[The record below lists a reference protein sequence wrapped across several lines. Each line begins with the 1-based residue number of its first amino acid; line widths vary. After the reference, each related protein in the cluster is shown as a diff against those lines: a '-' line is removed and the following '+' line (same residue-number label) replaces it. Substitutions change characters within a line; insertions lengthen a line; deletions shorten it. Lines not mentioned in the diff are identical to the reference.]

1 MASLSNINGIF
12 DVHSTGAIQFNG
24 NHGTAGQILKSNG
37 NAAPTWIPQSDIV
50 GAYLPLAGGTL
61 TGATATASGISFT
74 VGGTL
79 SGSTANFSGFT
90 TSATGFGINY
100 VSGATVPMVILAN
113 ATSYGIFYREAT
125 PDYIEF
131 KHGGNVMQSF
141 DGSGNVT
148 IGGDFTV
155 SGGDITLGGTGRI
168 QGVDTVTDSTDA
180 ANKAY
185 VDAHPGSGG
194 TVTSVATGN
203 GLTGGTITSTGTL
216 TMSGDYTGNFSITGA
231 NLAGNSYSDP
241 DIVLSITDEDTTA
254 SIRNKMTGSS
264 AITKVSDA
272 TAPAPGCFQVNGS
285 YYPQGFGPYYKI
297 SEGDEFIFEF
307 WIRYVSGAATYNLL
321 YAGSNFYNAAGTYLG
336 NSQRY
341 WGESGFNINANTPGW
356 YHVSGTLGPSRG
368 SSNGNI
374 PTAAESMRLLFLF
387 NYNPNGSIVTN
398 YCGLKVY
405 KSNPTVTKLYRKT
418 LGSEGGTNRNRDLVI
433 DSDGDIFGKDITATN
448 IVTATG
454 GNSTQWN
461 LAYANRVTSLVA
473 GTGISLTNASGP
485 AVTVTA
491 TTQFSGPTFTSRN
504 NTNGIAVDSAT
515 SNMSGYIHT
524 SSAAGYSDG
533 GLFVAA
539 YSSSWVSQIFSN
551 FRTGEIA
558 VRGKN
563 NGTWQ
568 AWRTVWD
575 SVNLPNPV
583 QSSGVTSV
591 ATGSGLTGGTITT
604 TGTLSVD
611 STVIRT
617 SGTQSITGNTTFYPS
632 STSTGYSTA
641 AIELMASSSG
651 TSGTPPRIAWHWGGV
666 VASSITIEANGTIAV
681 RNNPGN
687 AYEQFKASIITATSN
702 FSGNLTGNV
711 TGNTSGSSGSCT
723 GNSATATIS
732 NAVANTGYGGGTSF
746 TFYQSSGSF
755 SGYSGWHN
763 YYIGNHGNGSN
774 YYNTIIAIP
783 FWGSP
788 RYSRLE
794 GNVQRGPFE
803 FWTSERTIVSTHDV
817 TAPRYY
823 DTNTT
828 YYGDFASTSNINAL
842 TLVGTLSGQNGY
854 FNQDLA
860 VGFNSGNIGG
870 KLNIQINTANSI
882 GIKNNLNGKSGAQ
895 GLLQYTSAS
904 YASGGY
910 NMIFQ
915 AAPPSGSDTNMLL
928 CYLNGNI
935 VNRFNSYG
943 QYSDRKLKE
952 NIVDTTPKLEDV
964 KKIRIRNFNFKDD
977 PYKQIGVIAQEF
989 EEVFPGLVE
998 DKEVPDQDETTKTV
1012 KYSVLVPILVKA
1024 IQELEARV
1032 KELENK

>member
-12 DVHSTGAIQFNG
+12 DVHSTGAVQFNG

-74 VGGTL
+74 VGGALT
-79 SGSTANFSGFT
+79 GTTATFSGFT

-100 VSGATVPMVILAN
+100 VPGATVPMVILAN
-113 ATSYGIFYREAT
+113 ATTYGIFYREAT

-131 KHGGNVMQSF
+131 KHNNVVQQSF

-148 IGGDFTV
+148 IAGDFTV

-194 TVTSVATGN
+194 TVTSVAVTAGTGITASVAN
-203 GLTGGTITSTGTL
+203 STTTPNITITNSAPNIVQT
-216 TMSGDYTGNFSITGA
+216 SVTGA
-231 NLAGNSYSDP
+231 SGYLDTNRGTPSDAAQYWQASGLGTTEAPTGDWYTTLRLGHGNPTTYYSNTLA
-241 DIVLSITDEDTTA
+241 I
-254 SIRNKMTGSS
+254 KMTGS
-264 AITKVSDA
+264 
-272 TAPAPGCFQVNGS
+272 
-285 YYPQGFGPYYKI
+285 
-297 SEGDEFIFEF
+297 
-307 WIRYVSGAATYNLL
+307 
-321 YAGSNFYNAAGTYLG
+321 GT
-336 NSQRY
+336 
-341 WGESGFNINANTPGW
+341 
-356 YHVSGTLGPSRG
+356 
-368 SSNGNI
+368 
-374 PTAAESMRLLFLF
+374 
-387 NYNPNGSIVTN
+387 
-398 YCGLKVY
+398 
-405 KSNPTVTKLYRKT
+405 
-418 LGSEGGTNRNRDLVI
+418 
-433 DSDGDIFGKDITATN
+433 GDIY
-448 IVTATG
+448 
-454 GNSTQWN
+454 TQNLQNGTFQGWKKYWN
-461 LAYANRVTSLVA
+461 DSNLPSGSGVTSLVA

-524 SSAAGYSDG
+524 SSAAGYADG

-539 YSSSWVSQIFSN
+539 YNSSWVSQIFSN

-563 NGTWQ
+563 SGTWQ
-568 AWRTVWD
+568 GWRTVWD

-591 ATGSGLTGGTITT
+591 ATGSGLTGGTITS

-617 SGTQSITGNTTFYPS
+617 TGNQSITGNTTFYPS
-632 STSTGYSTA
+632 STSTSYSTA

-651 TSGTPPRIAWHWGGV
+651 TSGTPPRISWHWGGV

-711 TGNTSGSSGSCT
+711 TGNVTGSSGSCT
-723 GNSATATIS
+723 GNSATATLATTAT
-732 NAVANTGYGGGTSF
+732 NANNVVITGYGNSTF

-755 SGYSGWHN
+755 SGFSGWHN
-763 YYIGNHGNGSN
+763 YYIGNHGNGAN

-803 FWTSERTIVSTHDV
+803 FWTSERTIISTHDV

-854 FNQDLA
+854 FLQD
-860 VGFNSGNIGG
+860 VGIGFNSGNIGG
-870 KLNIQINTANSI
+870 KLNIQINTSSGI
-882 GIKNNLNGKSGAQ
+882 GIKNNLNGVSNPT
-895 GLLQYTSAS
+895 GLLSYTSAS
-904 YASGGY
+904 MNAGGY
-910 NMIFQ
+910 HLVFQ
-915 AAPPSGSDTNMLL
+915 AAPTSGSDTNMLL
-928 CYLNGNI
+928 CNLNGNLR
-935 VNRFNSYG
+935 NRNNSYG
-943 QYSDRKLKE
+943 QYSDETIKE
-952 NIVDTTPKLEDV
+952 NITDATPKLEDV
-964 KKIRIRNFNFKDD
+964 KKLKVKNFNFIGDD
-977 PYKQIGVIAQEF
+977 LKQIGLIAQET
-989 EEVFPGLVE
+989 EKVFPGLVE
-998 DKEVPDQDETTKTV
+998 DDLNPQGDRIKSL

-1024 IQELEARV
+1024 IQELEVRV